1 MGIAVMLLLLLLAG
15 SALTHPIL
23 FPLAAPEPVCGGQAG
38 LAGEAE
44 HRLVADTTDST
55 RFYSCLSVPG
65 PAEWAWLAFHLSCPA
80 HTSFQTGTCR
90 PELPPQHLLQTQ
102 HGEDRTEAQIEA
114 LNEESTWK
122 NIVEEEIHVEDQVE
136 EERKNSDLTEVL
148 IVELNEEST
157 SENIIKEA
165 DKVEAEDVEE
175 ERGNKDNEKEPTEE
189 EGSKDVEYQEREEE
203 EKMIEDDES
212 GEVITF
218 TEAPVP
224 PLVVNEAME
233 SLPPALAALEYPDYT
248 LEYPDYTL
256 EYPDY
261 TQEYPDY
268 TQEYP
273 DYTLE
278 YPDYSLEYLPDVQYN
293 YVEVDIQ
300 DITDRPR

>member
-1 MGIAVMLLLLLLAG
+1 MGSDAAAAAAG
-15 SALTHPIL
+15 RIR
-23 FPLAAPEPVCGGQAG
+23 

-233 SLPPALAALEYPDYT
+233 SLPPALAALEYPDY
-248 LEYPDYTL
+248 P
-256 EYPDY
+256 
-261 TQEYPDY
+261 
-268 TQEYP
+268 
-273 DYTLE
+273 LE

-293 YVEVDIQ
+293 YVEVDTQ
-300 DITDRPR
+300 DMTDRPR